1 MITTVLILIVA
12 YMCDAFI
19 RAKFIGGRY
28 VEIAKTCQ
36 SVYEIQ
42 LTEISKNMNTVMEKV
57 IEDKKET
64 MKKLK
69 ALEKK
74 GVESIREADD
84 IWNYAVTKNLE
95 RFGLVGNFNTADLDL
110 DAEYRI
116 CGNPMNIDIGVVKEK
131 LHITTDQIVENMA
144 AYIKSRPGESDIYAT
159 DDSIHDKF
167 LVGFYLQNNFKPFLF
182 NDKDLFDNVEI
193 GDTVAIQYTGEF
205 VSTVGYRL
213 KEARAEG

>member
-1 MITTVLILIVA
+1 MITIVLILILA
-12 YMCDAFI
+12 YICDAFI

-36 SVYEIQ
+36 SAYEIQ

-74 GVESIREADD
+74 GVKAIREADD

-110 DAEYRI
+110 NAEYGL
-116 CGNPMNIDIGVVKEK
+116 CGNPMNIDIGIVKEK
-131 LHITTDQIVENMA
+131 MQITTDQIVENMA
-144 AYIKSRPGESDIYAT
+144 SYIKSHPDDENVYAT
-159 DDSIHDKF
+159 GDSIKDKYF
-167 LVGFYLQNNFKPFLF
+167 VGFYLQNNFKPFLF
-182 NDKDLFDNVEI
+182 DDKDLFDNVEV
-193 GDTVAIQYTGEF
+193 GDTVAVQYTGEL
-205 VSTVGYRL
+205 VATVGYRL
-213 KEARAEG
+213 KEAKAEG